1 MRQAGFIRGGSQAR
15 NSAMEQDINAFA
27 SFSVLDLRERKR
39 EKREIP
45 AYFQDLNLETV
56 LDSLAMIGGKSTLA
70 YYRYLPETPEDEAYR
85 RAVYGD
91 VKKEPVNSALEAFV
105 QQMAEVEDLRRKKER
120 APAGLQQAVW
130 LLREEEA
137 YGAACERLG
146 EALEKIELSSS
157 GMRRFR
163 EILRE
168 YLGGEGFRRM
178 RRQTQEIMDEIR
190 GLRLIITYEKNRVR
204 VELDG
209 TGRGDGRTLQ
219 NPFSTS
225 AALVEMEKEC
235 LEILKKKKPE
245 LFQALLT
252 ASQRFELYENP
263 VLARFEKEIKFYL
276 SYYGLQTYLEGKGF
290 TFTTPDVSETRPM
303 EGRGLYDLAL
313 ACVSVNSGK
322 KVIPN
327 DFYYGKEERF
337 FVLTG
342 PNQGG
347 KTTYARSLGQ
357 LVYFARMGL
366 DVPAREANV
375 PFFPDIQTHFSV
387 EESMETGRGKLKE
400 ELTRLAPMMEARRKG
415 TFVVINEL
423 FTTAANYDAQIM
435 GRKVL
440 GHFIELGCVGIYVTH
455 LKELASAHTQ
465 TVSLRAM
472 LDENRRPTYQIQRG
486 EAAENASAENLV
498 EKHRLTYRQLKER
511 L

>member
-1 MRQAGFIRGGSQAR
+1 
-15 NSAMEQDINAFA
+15 MEQDRNAFA
-27 SFSVLDLRERKR
+27 SFSILDLRERKR

-56 LDSLAMIGGKSTLA
+56 LDSLAMIGGKSTVA

-91 VKKEPVNSALEAFV
+91 VKMEPVRSALEAFV
-105 QQMAEVEDLRRKKER
+105 SQMSEVEDLRRKKER

-130 LLREEEA
+130 LLREEDA
-137 YGAACERLG
+137 YGVACERLG
-146 EALEKIELSSS
+146 EALEQNELSSS

-163 EILRE
+163 DILRDC
-168 YLGGEGFRRM
+168 LGGEEFRLM
-178 RRQTQEIMDEIR
+178 RRQTHEIMDEIR
-190 GLRLIITYEKNRVR
+190 RLRLIITYEKNRVR

-209 TGRGDGRTLQ
+209 TERGDGTAAEGKPLQ

-245 LFQALLT
+245 LFRVLL
-252 ASQRFELYENP
+252 AAARRFELYEYP
-263 VLARFEKEIKFYL
+263 VITRFEKEIKFYL
-276 SYYGLQTYLEGKGF
+276 SYCVLQTHLEGKGF
-290 TFTTPDVSETRPM
+290 SFTTPDVSETRPL

-327 DFYYGKEERF
+327 DFYYGNGERF

-347 KTTYARSLGQ
+347 KTTFARSLGQ
-357 LVYFARMGL
+357 LIYFARIGL

-375 PFFPDIQTHFSV
+375 PFFSDIQTHFSV

-423 FTTAANYDAQIM
+423 FTTAAHYDARIM
-435 GRKVL
+435 GQKVL
-440 GHFIELGCVGIYVTH
+440 EHFIELGCMGIYVTH

-465 TVSLRAM
+465 AVSLRAT
-472 LDENRRPTYQIQRG
+472 LDENKCPTYRIQRG
-486 EAAENASAENLV
+486 EAAENASAEKLV